1 MREPAIMTDI
11 KIGAAKGTPRSRLW
25 LEGKLLAVAGFKA
38 GDKFT
43 ISVHD
48 DLIGLDRTASK
59 STLPQGTVSGTPD
72 RPIIDLTGK
81 RVRFVF
87 PHHDRAIVRFFP
99 NRIEFSKD

>member
-38 GDKFT
+38 GEKFT
-43 ISVHD
+43 ITVHD
-48 DLIGLDRTASK
+48 DLIALDRFSLNPA
-59 STLPQGTVSGTPD
+59 LPQGTVSGTPD

-87 PHHDRAIVRFFP
+87 PNQDRAVVRFFP